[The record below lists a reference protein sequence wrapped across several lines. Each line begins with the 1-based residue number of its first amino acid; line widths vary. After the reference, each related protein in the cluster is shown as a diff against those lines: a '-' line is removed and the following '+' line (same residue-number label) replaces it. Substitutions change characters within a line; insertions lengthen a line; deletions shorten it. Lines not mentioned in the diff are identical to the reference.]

1 MGGSNSTRGLVAGGN
16 PSTNTI
22 TYVTISTLGNSV
34 DFGDNTAATHGMN
47 TMATSPTRACMFG
60 AANPARTLSY
70 VEIATT
76 GNALD
81 FGSFGIDATTA
92 YSSGCS
98 NGHGGLS

>member
-1 MGGSNSTRGLVAGGN
+1 
-16 PSTNTI
+16 
-22 TYVTISTLGNSV
+22 
-34 DFGDNTAATHGMN
+34 
-47 TMATSPTRACMFG
+47 MATSPTRACMFG